1 MLFLFYYVV
10 LLQGLQWLSPGY
22 IQRVWN
28 LKALLGFQ
36 IFYMPVEEM
45 LFAAG
50 FGMYWSGVY
59 EHFTW
64 SR

>member
-1 MLFLFYYVV
+1 
-10 LLQGLQWLSPGY
+10 
-22 IQRVWN
+22 
-28 LKALLGFQ
+28 
-36 IFYMPVEEM
+36 MPIEEL

-64 SR
+64 RRAPLTDMAATAALLSREFERLQTHN

>member
-1 MLFLFYYVV
+1 
-10 LLQGLQWLSPGY
+10 
-22 IQRVWN
+22 
-28 LKALLGFQ
+28 
-36 IFYMPVEEM
+36 M

-64 SR
+64 RRSVSPKNALSS